1 MSKDWETLAG
11 GQGQKPTTGRLG
23 RAIKLGGLATR
34 VTGSLIAGG
43 IKGKILGKERGAA
56 AQADVFMKNADRI
69 VETMGQLKG
78 AAMKIG
84 QMLSIDT
91 DGLPPEFVDRLSALQ
106 KSAPPMDWDT
116 LRGQVE
122 GALDRPIEDAFQF
135 FDPEPIGS
143 ASIGQVHKARLFDG
157 TDVAVKIQ
165 YPGIAQ
171 TLESDL
177 KNLSTLLNL
186 GRVFAS
192 RERLEGFLE
201 EARQSLL
208 EEANYTLEAEN
219 LVKYGP
225 LLSSLP
231 GIRTPKAFPEL
242 TAPTVLTMEF
252 IEGQKIDDGLMAMTD
267 VEAQQQILERFIHAF
282 VWMFHD
288 HQIIHADPHP
298 GNFLLTEDGDIALLD
313 FGCISTFSETFS
325 DGMLHLLKAY
335 WDRDGQATRDHY
347 RRLGFG
353 PEDGTLPSAEML
365 VEYHDLILTPMG
377 HRGPFNFGDWA
388 VNAQIRKFM
397 RTHLEFLKM
406 VPPPESLMYFRVV
419 AGIKGLLNRV
429 AVPVDVHAQ
438 AVAAAVRRGIVPEGA
453 YR

>member
-1 MSKDWETLAG
+1 MSKDWESLAG
-11 GQGQKPTTGRLG
+11 GRGQKPTTGRLG

-34 VTGSLIAGG
+34 VTGSLITHG

-56 AQADVFMKNADRI
+56 AQADAFMRNADRI

-106 KSAPPMDWDT
+106 RSAPPMDWDT

-122 GALDRPIEDAFQF
+122 SALDRPIDEAYQF
-135 FDPEPIGS
+135 FDPDPIGS
-143 ASIGQVHKARLFDG
+143 ASIGQVHRARLFDG

-165 YPGIAQ
+165 YPGIAA

-177 KNLSTLLNL
+177 KNLSALLNM

-192 RERLEGFLE
+192 KARLEAFLE

-208 EEANYTLEAEN
+208 EEADYDREAQS
-219 LVKYGP
+219 LLKYGP
-225 LLSSLP
+225 LLASLP
-231 GIRTPKAFPEL
+231 GIRTPKAFPDL

-252 IEGQKIDDGLMAMTD
+252 IEGEKIDEGLLALED
-267 VEAQQQILERFIHAF
+267 EGARREILERLIYAF

-288 HQIIHADPHP
+288 EQIIHADPHP
-298 GNFLLTEDGDIALLD
+298 GNFLLTADGDVAILD
-313 FGCISTFSETFS
+313 FGCIRTFTPTFT
-325 DGMLHLLKAY
+325 DGMLHLLCAF
-335 WDRDGQATRDHY
+335 WDGDGAAAQRHY

-353 PEDGTLPSAEML
+353 PEDGALPSPEKLTA
-365 VEYHDLILTPMG
+365 YHDLILAPLG
-377 HRGPFNFGDWA
+377 EKGPFNFGEWA
-388 VNAQIRKFM
+388 VNAEVRRFM
-397 RTHLEFLKM
+397 RGNLEFLKM
-406 VPPPESLMYFRVV
+406 VPPADSLMYFRVV
-419 AGIKGLLNRV
+419 AGLKGLLNRV
-429 AVPVDVHAQ
+429 AVPVDVNAL
-438 AVAAAVRRGIVPEGA
+438 AVDAAVRRGIAQPGQ